1 MEMNWNFAWPGVVL
15 DWRKIAEHLPTLQPH
30 GLGRHCH
37 LLEDDGLTGTNPVVP
52 ARNFGN
58 LVELAEN
65 AVFREPYSME
75 WIKSREPLQ
84 D

>member
-1 MEMNWNFAWPGVVL
+1 MRLRQGEMPEKSP
-15 DWRKIAEHLPTLQPH
+15 D
-30 GLGRHCH
+30 
-37 LLEDDGLTGTNPVVP
+37 
-52 ARNFGN
+52 FGN
-58 LVELAEN
+58 FVELAEN

>member
-1 MEMNWNFAWPGVVL
+1 L
-15 DWRKIAEHLPTLQPH
+15 
-30 GLGRHCH
+30 GLGQMSVQTAIRK
-37 LLEDDGLTGTNPVVP
+37 LTLNLPQS
-52 ARNFGN
+52 RNFGN
-58 LVELAEN
+58 FVELAEN

>member
-1 MEMNWNFAWPGVVL
+1 MYELRRSGAARLQWEFLQSL
-15 DWRKIAEHLPTLQPH
+15 D
-30 GLGRHCH
+30 
-37 LLEDDGLTGTNPVVP
+37 
-52 ARNFGN
+52 FGN
-58 LVELAEN
+58 FVELAEN